1 MPRRICLFE
10 PYMKIIYF
18 FIDTQ
23 ALYVLCGCTDEAR
36 KIAEEWLTDED
47 VIQFVDDIIHSKRD
61 KY

>member
-1 MPRRICLFE
+1 
-10 PYMKIIYF
+10 MKIIYF